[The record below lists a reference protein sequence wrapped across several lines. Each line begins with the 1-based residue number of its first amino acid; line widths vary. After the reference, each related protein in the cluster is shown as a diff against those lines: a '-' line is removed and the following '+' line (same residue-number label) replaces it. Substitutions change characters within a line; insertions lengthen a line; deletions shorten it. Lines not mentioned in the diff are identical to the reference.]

1 MQAGCLRYNGLH
13 AMVDNAI
20 THDVIIL
27 GAGAAGMMA
36 AISCGEEA
44 IACGQA
50 VPQIAILEKNPQ
62 PGIKVLVCGGGR
74 CNLTNAGDIDFL
86 ITQFGRNGRFL
97 TPALRTLDNT
107 ALRNWF
113 ARRDVSTHEEHDG
126 KIYPDSNKA
135 SSVVNA
141 MVQRMQELAVHI
153 QPACTAQTVTWN
165 LSNKVFH
172 VTTQTGQIFHS
183 RFLLIAVGGQSYT
196 RMGTTGDGYAFAQA
210 LGHAIITPRPAIV
223 PLLCKQAWISEL
235 KGLAVE
241 DVTIRIEAP
250 GPLPRL
256 TTGKPQPSTNDMMFT
271 HFGLSGPAVLNIS
284 EIVAELLEKFPEIT
298 LRADFLRHV
307 SHEELGRE
315 FRQWHTA
322 EGRKLV
328 RSKLAELI
336 PHRLADMFC
345 RLAEIDSQ
353 QVCANLTGRQMQEL
367 VEHLKATA
375 FTIYATRGFKEAMV
389 TAGGVRLDEINPN
402 TMQSRINP
410 QLFLAGEVLDLTG
423 PSGGY
428 NLQLAFSTGYLA
440 GLSIGRLL
448 NAPAQISLH

>member
-1 MQAGCLRYNGLH
+1 MANTT
-13 AMVDNAI
+13 I

-44 IACGQA
+44 LARGQA
-50 VPQIAILEKNPQ
+50 IPRIAILEKNPQ

-86 ITQFGRNGRFL
+86 IAQFGRNGRFL

-107 ALRNWF
+107 GLRNWF
-113 ARRDVSTHEEHDG
+113 AQRGVPTHEEHDG

-141 MVQRMQELAVHI
+141 MVQRMRELAVHI
-153 QPACTAQTVTWN
+153 SAPCAAQSVTWN
-165 LSNKVFH
+165 PSTNMFH
-172 VTTQTGQIFHS
+172 VTTATEQLFYS

-196 RMGTTGDGYAFAQA
+196 RMGTTGDGYTFAQT

-256 TTGKPQPSTNDMMFT
+256 ATGKPQPSTNDMMFT

-298 LRADFLRHV
+298 LRADFVRRIN
-307 SHEELGRE
+307 HEDLGRK

-410 QLFLAGEVLDLTG
+410 RLFLAGEVLDLTG

-440 GLSIGRLL
+440 GVSIAHQLHE
-448 NAPAQISLH
+448 NA

>member
-1 MQAGCLRYNGLH
+1 MA
-13 AMVDNAI
+13 DTTI

-44 IACGQA
+44 LARGQA
-50 VPQIAILEKNPQ
+50 IPRIAILEKNPQ

-86 ITQFGRNGRFL
+86 IAQFGRNGRFL

-107 ALRNWF
+107 GLRNWF
-113 ARRDVSTHEEHDG
+113 AQRGVPTHEEHDG

-141 MVQRMQELAVHI
+141 MVQRMRELAVHI
-153 QPACTAQTVTWN
+153 SAPCAAQSVTWN
-165 LSNKVFH
+165 PSTNMFH
-172 VTTQTGQIFHS
+172 VTTATEQLFYS

-196 RMGTTGDGYAFAQA
+196 RMGTTGDGYTFAQT

-256 TTGKPQPSTNDMMFT
+256 ATGKPQPSTNDMMFT

-298 LRADFLRHV
+298 LRADFVRPIN
-307 SHEELGRE
+307 HEELGRL
-315 FRQWHTA
+315 FRQWHTT

-345 RLAEIDSQ
+345 RLSDIDSQ
-353 QVCANLTGRQMQEL
+353 QVCANLTARQMQEL

-410 QLFLAGEVLDLTG
+410 RLFLAGEVLDLTG

-440 GLSIGRLL
+440 GVSIAHQLHE
-448 NAPAQISLH
+448 NA

>member
-1 MQAGCLRYNGLH
+1 MANTT
-13 AMVDNAI
+13 I

-44 IACGQA
+44 LARGQA
-50 VPQIAILEKNPQ
+50 IPRIAILEKNPQ

-86 ITQFGRNGRFL
+86 IAQFGRNGRFL

-107 ALRNWF
+107 GLRNWF
-113 ARRDVSTHEEHDG
+113 AQRGVPTHEEHDG

-141 MVQRMQELAVHI
+141 MVQRMRELAVHI
-153 QPACTAQTVTWN
+153 SAPCAAQSVTWN
-165 LSNKVFH
+165 PSTNMFH
-172 VTTQTGQIFHS
+172 VTTATEQLFYS

-196 RMGTTGDGYAFAQA
+196 RMGTTGDGYTFAQT

-256 TTGKPQPSTNDMMFT
+256 ATGKPQPSTNDMMFT

-298 LRADFLRHV
+298 LRADFVRRLG
-307 SHEELGRE
+307 HEELGRL
-315 FRQWHTA
+315 FRQWHTT

-345 RLAEIDSQ
+345 RLSDIDSQ

-410 QLFLAGEVLDLTG
+410 RLFLAGEVLDLTG

-440 GLSIGRLL
+440 GVSIAHQLHE
-448 NAPAQISLH
+448 NA

>member
-1 MQAGCLRYNGLH
+1 MA
-13 AMVDNAI
+13 DTTI
-20 THDVIIL
+20 THDVMIL
-27 GAGAAGMMA
+27 GAGDAGMMA

-44 IACGQA
+44 LARGQA
-50 VPQIAILEKNPQ
+50 IPRIAILEKNPQ

-86 ITQFGRNGRFL
+86 IAQFGRNGRFL

-107 ALRNWF
+107 GLRNWF
-113 ARRDVSTHEEHDG
+113 AQRGVPTHEEHDG

-141 MVQRMQELAVHI
+141 LVQRMRELAVHI
-153 QPACTAQTVTWN
+153 SAPCAAQSVTWN
-165 LSNKVFH
+165 PSTNMFH
-172 VTTQTGQIFHS
+172 VTTATGQIFHS

-196 RMGTTGDGYAFAQA
+196 RMGTTGDGYTFAQA

-256 TTGKPQPSTNDMMFT
+256 ATGKPQPSTNDMMFT

-298 LRADFLRHV
+298 LRADFVRRIN
-307 SHEELGRE
+307 HEELGRL

-345 RLAEIDSQ
+345 RLSDIDSQ

-410 QLFLAGEVLDLTG
+410 RLFLAGEVLDLTG

-440 GLSIGRLL
+440 GVSIAHQLHE
-448 NAPAQISLH
+448 NA